1 MSEGIDRL
9 LAVMGSGSVRALSK
23 PDISLLPSGSELSET
38 KKELI
43 ESNTSIGK
51 IVTVTLPNWDSV
63 NTIITEDDTIVIF
76 SKYKGGSVIVE
87 RKPVKK

>member
-1 MSEGIDRL
+1 MKEKL
-9 LAVMGSGSVRALSK
+9 LIVALVAG
-23 PDISLLPSGSELSET
+23 LLPTLFSCSET

-87 RKPVKK
+87 RKPAKAE

>member
-1 MSEGIDRL
+1 MKKKL
-9 LAVMGSGSVRALSK
+9 LIVALVAG
-23 PDISLLPSGSELSET
+23 LLPTLFSCTELSET

-51 IVTVTLPNWDSV
+51 IVTVILPNWDSV
-63 NTIITEDDTIVIF
+63 DTIITEDDTIVIF